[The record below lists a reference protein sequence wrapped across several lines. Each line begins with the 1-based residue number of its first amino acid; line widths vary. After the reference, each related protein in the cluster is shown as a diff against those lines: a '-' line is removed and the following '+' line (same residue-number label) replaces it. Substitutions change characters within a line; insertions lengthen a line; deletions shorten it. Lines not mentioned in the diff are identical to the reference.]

1 MMASAFSQFS
11 LPEISAVARRTV
23 LSAAVVG
30 VVALVG
36 LTVVGYGLIGL
47 GLCVGL
53 ALALV
58 NFRLISRSTIKQAS
72 SAKEN
77 KRRPLAMNT
86 LGRLGVLTVVA
97 LGLVWLSHL
106 VGLGAIVGLA
116 IFQFMLLGNV
126 MVLMVRAGRVA
137 TMPGD
142 DGGAQ

>member
-1 MMASAFSQFS
+1 M
-11 LPEISAVARRTV
+11 
-23 LSAAVVG
+23 
-30 VVALVG
+30 VALVA
-36 LTVVGYGLIGL
+36 LTVVGYGLVGL
-47 GLCVGL
+47 GLCIGL
-53 ALALV
+53 ALALG

-72 SAKEN
+72 SANEN

-86 LGRLGVLTVVA
+86 LGRLAILTVIA

-106 VGLGAIVGLA
+106 VGLGTIVGLA

-137 TMPGD
+137 AIPGD